1 MDTLGVSH
9 GVGGVVARRAEGVWH
24 HVVNVW
30 DGATMRI
37 YVGRGPPLGLQLR
50 HRRRGRDPHRLRTER
65 ARDGSQWHE
74 RDRRL
79 GLLEDH
85 PLLQLHEPRV
95 QLFCN
100 ETLTKDQAL
109 GVLAEVEDVLGG
121 WRSPF
126 DVLNGHGVASW
137 LDLAGS
143 GSFSLGHFPVRMYQR
158 VHAYLEREGV
168 SLSRVYPLP
177 EKVERPRLLVVD
189 GTDFIVADDF
199 EVDVPEVVHRPEYFV
214 PRHAIRR

>member
-1 MDTLGVSH
+1 M
-9 GVGGVVARRAEGVWH
+9 
-24 HVVNVW
+24 
-30 DGATMRI
+30 
-37 YVGRGPPLGLQLR
+37 
-50 HRRRGRDPHRLRTER
+50 
-65 ARDGSQWHE
+65 
-74 RDRRL
+74 
-79 GLLEDH
+79 
-85 PLLQLHEPRV
+85 
-95 QLFCN
+95 
-100 ETLTKDQAL
+100 TKDQAL